1 MKKRLMRTMIIL
13 AVALLVI
20 VLRTLAVSAEH
31 QEIPW
36 VIDNRPKL
44 VVGDDI
50 NYPPYSFLDSN
61 GEPTGFNVALARAV
75 GAAMGYEVEIRLAEW
90 SKTREALD
98 RGEID
103 VISGM
108 FYSQQREISYGFTLR
123 HSVTHG
129 DIFTAR
135 DIEIER
141 IEDLQGHT
149 VVVQRSDIFAEYLAS
164 LDMDIRLVEVPTVN
178 DALALI
184 HNGTYQYAGL
194 SKLPGLY
201 GIGEKGWDTLRAQ
214 GLQLSMQD
222 YSMAV
227 KRDNL
232 ELLTT
237 LDAGLQTIKATG
249 EYQHIYD
256 EWLGIYEPTDF
267 MKMVTNFRWI
277 IIAAAATFLLLAAL
291 SLILRYMVGIKTK
304 ELYSTN
310 LSLQENQLALRNSNT
325 QMESAMEELI
335 SMERKLRDHLA
346 RLMESKRNLKVSEQK
361 NRAIIQALP
370 DNVMTLDRHGTI
382 LDCQVSS
389 FEDKS
394 MFEGVFIGKKLEHI
408 LPVKAAGDGYKKIR
422 TALSTGKLQHY
433 DYEMVTKNHREIYEM
448 RIAPLGETKVIGI
461 SRKVTSDRMYQE
473 KIEYLSYHDHLTGLY
488 NRRFLEE
495 ELKRLDV
502 PRNLPLCIVMGDVNG
517 LKLVND
523 SFGHLM
529 GDRLL
534 VAVAQ
539 VLKEACRSDE
549 IISRIGGDEFVIL
562 LPGVSFDSAEK
573 LVNRIQVISAKKK
586 VASIDLSIS
595 FGWET
600 KNSEDD
606 DIDDIFKR
614 AEDYMY
620 KKKLFEG
627 PSMRSKTI
635 NAIIS
640 TLHEKNKREEEHSH
654 RVSTL
659 AVKLAQVMGF
669 PERQVQEIKMASM
682 LHDIG
687 KISIDEA
694 ILNKEGALNEDEY
707 NEVKRHPETGYRILS
722 SVNDMHETAE
732 YVLCHHEWW
741 DGTGY
746 PRGLRQEEIPVQS
759 RIIAVA
765 DAYDSII
772 SERSYRITR
781 SSDEALQ
788 ELIRCAGTQF
798 DPLLVQS
805 FVNIMIEEAGG

>member
-1 MKKRLMRTMIIL
+1 MLATQVASAVHQAIPRT
-13 AVALLVI
+13 
-20 VLRTLAVSAEH
+20 
-31 QEIPW
+31 
-36 VIDNRPKL
+36 IDNRPKL

-50 NYPPYSFLDSN
+50 NYPPYSFLDHN
-61 GEPTGFNVALARAV
+61 GEPAGFNVALARAV
-75 GAAMGYEVEIRLAEW
+75 GAAMGYNVEIRLAEW
-90 SKTREALD
+90 SETREALD

-108 FYSQQREISYGFTLR
+108 FYSQEREINYGFTLR
-123 HSVTHG
+123 HSVTNG
-129 DIFTAR
+129 DIFTTR
-135 DIEIER
+135 EIDINR
-141 IEDLQGHT
+141 IEDLHGHT

-164 LDMDIRLVEVPTVN
+164 LDLDIRLVEVPTVN

-201 GIGEKGWDTLRAQ
+201 GIGEKGWDTLHAQ

-227 KRDNL
+227 NRDNL

-237 LDAGLQTIKATG
+237 LDAGLQTLKATG

-256 EWLGIYEPTDF
+256 EWLGIYEPSDF
-267 MKMVTNFRWI
+267 MKMVANFRWI

-291 SLILRYMVGIKTK
+291 SVILRYMVGIKTR

-310 LSLQENQLALRNSNT
+310 LSLHVNQLALKTSNAH
-325 QMESAMEELI
+325 MESAMEELI
-335 SMERKLRDHLA
+335 AMEQKLR
-346 RLMESKRNLKVSEQK
+346 EQLTK

-370 DNVMTLDRHGTI
+370 DNVLTLDRHGTI
-382 LDCQVSS
+382 LDCQTSS

-394 MFEGVFIGKKLEHI
+394 MFEGVFIGKKLEHL
-408 LPVKAAGDGYKKIR
+408 LPEKAAGDGYKKIK
-422 TALSTGKLQHY
+422 TALSTGQLQHY
-433 DYEMVTKNHREIYEM
+433 DYEMLKHDHREVYEM
-448 RIAPLGETKVIGI
+448 RIAPLGEKEVIGI
-461 SRKVTSDRMYQE
+461 TRKVTMDRMYQE

-562 LPGVSFDSAEK
+562 LPGVAFDSAEK
-573 LVNRIQVISAKKK
+573 LVKRIQEISARKK

-595 FGWET
+595 FGWEV
-600 KNSEDD
+600 KASEDENIAD
-606 DIDDIFKR
+606 VLKR
-614 AEDYMY
+614 AEDFMY

-635 NAIIS
+635 SAIINA
-640 TLHEKNKREEEHSH
+640 LHEKNKREEEHSH

-669 PERQVQEIKMASM
+669 PERQVEEIKMAGM

-694 ILNKEGALNEDEY
+694 ILNKDGMLNEDEY
-707 NEVKRHPETGYRILS
+707 NEVKRHPEIGFRILS

-732 YVLCHHEWW
+732 YVLYHHEWW

-759 RIIAVA
+759 RIIAIA

-772 SERSYRITR
+772 SERSYRPTR
-781 SSDEALQ
+781 SAAEAVQ
-788 ELIRCAGTQF
+788 ELVRFAGTQF
-798 DPLLVQS
+798 DPHLVQS
-805 FVNIMIEEAGG
+805 FVNHVIEESDSW